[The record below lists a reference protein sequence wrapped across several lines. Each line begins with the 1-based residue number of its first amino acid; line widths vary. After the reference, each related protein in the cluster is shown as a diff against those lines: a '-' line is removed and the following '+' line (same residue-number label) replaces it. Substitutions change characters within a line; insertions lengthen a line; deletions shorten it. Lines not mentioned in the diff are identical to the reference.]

1 MKARARRPRCCF
13 RIIFCNITVFLYQ
26 RTGCSPSILYF
37 SKIELEADIAG
48 CSRCARE
55 GVFVQAREARLYSV
69 MERWATRILKQ
80 MLNKICSLVTIL
92 HGVFSSKEVDNHYL
106 SDLL

>member
-1 MKARARRPRCCF
+1 M
-13 RIIFCNITVFLYQ
+13 YQ

-55 GVFVQAREARLYSV
+55 GVFVQAREGRLYSV

-80 MLNKICSLVTIL
+80 MLNKIFFL